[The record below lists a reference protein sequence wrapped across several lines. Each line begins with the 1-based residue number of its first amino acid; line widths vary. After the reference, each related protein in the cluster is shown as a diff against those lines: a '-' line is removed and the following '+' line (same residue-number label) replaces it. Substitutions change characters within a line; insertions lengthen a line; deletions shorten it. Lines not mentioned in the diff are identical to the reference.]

1 MALFKLLIILQATQ
15 LWQSYKEG
23 AQLIWTNRPILWI
36 GIVQSIIE
44 SCMYIFVFLWTP
56 VLLIPK
62 NNEVPLGMIFS
73 CFMVCIMIGSSIFSW
88 FNTKGK
94 LNIQNTHQTWNKH
107 GSRFGLFWVVQEVQG
122 SVLED
127 VPRFGR
133 FKVQN
138 FQVRSN
144 TKDRKFTH
152 FFIFYEV
159 RTFGLVRDSVFFERF
174 GGSKFSFRG

>member
-1 MALFKLLIILQATQ
+1 MRPIEFIFGEKKIFFDKNDYQLVSMLRFFITLLIDFQATK

-23 AQLIWTNRPILWI
+23 AQLIWNNRPILWI

-94 LNIQNTHQTWNKH
+94 QISYISTLQQ
-107 GSRFGLFWVVQEVQG
+107 
-122 SVLED
+122 
-127 VPRFGR
+127 
-133 FKVQN
+133 FK
-138 FQVRSN
+138 
-144 TKDRKFTH
+144 
-152 FFIFYEV
+152 
-159 RTFGLVRDSVFFERF
+159 
-174 GGSKFSFRG
+174 